1 MTDLLLE
8 ALIEAESFLPR
19 DAVLVGVKDSDLDF
33 VLEGVL
39 ERDLEEDLEGVLE
52 FVDENVLLDEKEIR
66 FDCDGLGELVCEPLG
81 VPEIE
86 LLDVELTP

>member
-8 ALIEAESFLPR
+8 TLIEAESFLPR

-39 ERDLEEDLEGVLE
+39 EGVLE
-52 FVDENVLLDEKEIR
+52 FVFEIVLLDEKEIR